1 MVLINN
7 MITSVNSE
15 LPDATIDFDPV
26 LAICDSGDIL
36 IDYTVS
42 NVNATKF
49 LPAGVGIAFYI
60 DFPAENTLLDNTQT
74 TTSRLEIG
82 ESESGSIA
90 LNIPIGD
97 PGFPDIFTLKA
108 VVDFDDSVY

>member
-7 MITSVNSE
+7 IVTSVNSE
-15 LPDATIDFDPV
+15 LPDATIIFDPV
-26 LAICDSGDIL
+26 VAICDSGDIL

-60 DFPAENTLLDNTQT
+60 DFPAENTLLDNTRT

-82 ESESGSIA
+82 ESETGSIA
-90 LNIPIGD
+90 LTIPIGD
-97 PGFPDIFTLKA
+97 SWI
-108 VVDFDDSVY
+108 S